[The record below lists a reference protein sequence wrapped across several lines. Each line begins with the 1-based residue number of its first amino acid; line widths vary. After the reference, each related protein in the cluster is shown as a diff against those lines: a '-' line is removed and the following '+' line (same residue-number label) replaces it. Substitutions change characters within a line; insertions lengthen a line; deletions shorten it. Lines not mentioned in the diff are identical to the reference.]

1 MPASYQQRAARPR
14 SAVSRL
20 QTRSHTPSRARP
32 SRPLSAHPLHPHR
45 KLITVAAPA
54 DQGSAS
60 PEPEPGTGAHSP
72 SMYTVC
78 ESEPEQ
84 PLEADE
90 YEADWIVASSPSPAV
105 DSADAPTFGTGMQLA
120 SCSEQ
125 SAHQADALTMSFVS
139 NSMGS
144 TFQSPLSPIS
154 DLSNTS

>member
-1 MPASYQQRAARPR
+1 
-14 SAVSRL
+14 
-20 QTRSHTPSRARP
+20 
-32 SRPLSAHPLHPHR
+32 
-45 KLITVAAPA
+45 
-54 DQGSAS
+54 
-60 PEPEPGTGAHSP
+60 
-72 SMYTVC
+72 MYTVC

-84 PLEADE
+84 PLDEGE
-90 YEADWIVASSPSPAV
+90 YEADWIVASSPSPVV
-105 DSADAPTFGTGMQLA
+105 DSVDTPTFGTGMQLV